1 MASCRWNVAGDK
13 GWWRSTALVRV
24 LASMPP
30 PRLLARMRSCITLLL
45 HDCSLVSRCVR
56 VFCWPKLWRMPDGE
70 TPSTLSI
77 HYRFHHPKQVHVL
90 LAKAEADAWW
100 KKLFNSIYLL
110 QISPVP
116 NQVHVLLAKA
126 EADAWWETL
135 LPPSQS
141 TTTAPSRAG
150 ARAAGEGAGGRL
162 VEEADGGR
170 RGARLLRAAQ
180 RGSQCR

>member
-1 MASCRWNVAGDK
+1 MVAK
-13 GWWRSTALVRV
+13 HSTGAGACKYAPSTPACTHEILHHSATARLLPSEQVRTRV
-24 LASMPP
+24 L
-30 PRLLARMRSCITLLL
+30 L
-45 HDCSLVSRCVR
+45 
-56 VFCWPKLWRMPDGE
+56 PKLWRMPDGE